1 MADANQSQNNCRMIM
16 QRKCMTGP
24 DDQKHLNKKINVKI
38 ICNQKE
44 KLIFAILVTWPWK
57 AYLSLRFCKRLKKEN
72 CSWHQIN
79 KWIFAPCK
87 K

>member
-16 QRKCMTGP
+16 QRKCMTGS

-44 KLIFAILVTWPWK
+44 KLIFAILIT
-57 AYLSLRFCKRLKKEN
+57 
-72 CSWHQIN
+72 
-79 KWIFAPCK
+79 
-87 K
+87 